1 MASAPCFA
9 FSRSDNSMIHYPEFV
24 KIKDK
29 CCIFYK
35 GPDIEYV
42 SQLISI
48 LPHLEKHYKGLDIW
62 IACREKLA
70 SKFHSPKLISLENL
84 NRSKFGFCYE
94 LTTDRTKYPANGPV
108 ESDRIYKILFPNSE
122 IIHSDA

>member
-1 MASAPCFA
+1 
-9 FSRSDNSMIHYPEFV
+9 MICYPEFV

-48 LPHLEKHYKGLDIW
+48 LPYLEKHYKGLDIW

-70 SKFHSPKLISLENL
+70 SKFDFPKLISVESLD
-84 NRSKFGFCYE
+84 RSKFGFCYE
-94 LTTDRTKYPANGPV
+94 LTTDRTKFPANSPV
-108 ESDRIYKILFPNSE
+108 EGDRICKILFPGGE
-122 IIHSDA
+122 IINIDA